1 MKTMITSSNHL
12 LAPITLTLLL
22 FGIAEPTQA
31 GDSWQEQM
39 LVNPSATQLQLE
51 TRGRIM
57 IYDGLKDTQIAQAM
71 ETQFDRI
78 QSMMFIRTVA
88 TDSEGEILRDEET
101 DTVVVEDDGC

>member
-1 MKTMITSSNHL
+1 MRQPAIFRRAVLAATMFTLSG
-12 LAPITLTLLL
+12 LA
-22 FGIAEPTQA
+22 
-31 GDSWQEQM
+31 
-39 LVNPSATQLQLE
+39 SAVLAHDFSIVETQLQLE